1 MFNSIEHEMSL
12 KDLQSLIATPQMSA
26 DAIMKC
32 ALGVRTTEMEAYC
45 ALATGGPSTVTNV
58 AECIGKSR
66 STAQRLLHNLV
77 EKGLAIRE
85 ENLIG
90 LGGYQYIYSAVP
102 PEIMKLAVRE
112 SLERWYQRMLRELD
126 DLPSKLDEMGQR
138 CLRISGR
145 R

>member
-1 MFNSIEHEMSL
+1 MFNSIEHSMSL

-26 DAIMKC
+26 DAIMRC

-45 ALATGGPSTVTNV
+45 ALATGGSSSVTNV
-58 AECIGKSR
+58 AERIGKSR
-66 STAQRLLHNLV
+66 PTAQRLLQNLV
-77 EKGLAIRE
+77 DKGLAHRE

-90 LGGYQYIYSAVP
+90 LGGYQYMYSAVP

-112 SLERWYQRMLRELD
+112 SLDRWYQRMIRELD

-138 CLRISGR
+138 CLRIS
-145 R
+145 

>member
-1 MFNSIEHEMSL
+1 MFNSIEHVMSL
-12 KDLQSLIATPQMSA
+12 KDLQSLISTPQMSA
-26 DAIMKC
+26 DAIMRC

-45 ALATGGPSTVTNV
+45 ALATGGPSSVTTV
-58 AECIGKSR
+58 AERLGKSR
-66 STAQRLLHNLV
+66 PTAQRLLHNLV
-77 EKGLAIRE
+77 DKGLAIRD

-90 LGGYQYIYSAVP
+90 LGGYQYVYSAVP

-138 CLRISGR
+138 CLRIT
-145 R
+145 